1 MQMSMFSS
9 VEPPVSRSV
18 SPDSERAWM
27 TRVATSRSSIW
38 ASLAAIGPSGWSGR
52 TSPVSCRKTAGG
64 HLAPSLGGWQ
74 NSGMGG
80 PTECW
85 TLSISD
91 WPSDASVCSLSAI
104 LEIGAVPQQYSLS
117 ARACQGILRRAAK
130 RGKSLPPSLA
140 AALRAVASAPTST
153 ATGQVTS
160 AASYSSPKPG
170 DPCHPLAAAAH
181 PPAVAFHNRQDPDVS
196 GAVTHPLG
204 AQDNGMGVAYAINS
218 HAGAADGDQTN
229 RSHASGGPVGLG
241 ISADVAYAL
250 RGGRTQSVGAVRR
263 LTPRECARL
272 QGFPDDYLDIPYR
285 GKPAADG
292 PKYKALGNSM
302 AVPVMRWI
310 GQRIQLVRE
319 VAP

>member
-1 MQMSMFSS
+1 MQLSMFSS
-9 VEPPVSRSV
+9 AEPHASPSL
-18 SPDSERAWM
+18 SPDSERDWLI
-27 TRVATSRSSIW
+27 RVATSPLPISQFW
-38 ASLAAIGPSGWSGR
+38 TAIAPVGAVGR
-52 TSPVSCRKTAGG
+52 TSPASCRRTEDGRWE
-64 HLAPSLGGWQ
+64 PFSEGWG
-74 NSGMGG
+74 NSGMGS

-85 TLSISD
+85 TLSTSD
-91 WPSDASVCSLSAI
+91 WPSDGSACSLSAI
-104 LEIGAVPQQYSLS
+104 LETGAVPRRFYLS